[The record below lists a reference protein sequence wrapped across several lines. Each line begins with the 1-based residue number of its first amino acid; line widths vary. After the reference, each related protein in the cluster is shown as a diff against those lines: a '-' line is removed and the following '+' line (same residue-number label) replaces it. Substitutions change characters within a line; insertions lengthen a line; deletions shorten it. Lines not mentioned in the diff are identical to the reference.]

1 MGMDSVS
8 AIKLTSLIKNE
19 TKVDIPISLLYS
31 PQQGTIGSI
40 TKYLSSQQQNQNQ
53 QQGTAIYREERV
65 DWKKELT
72 LNPELLQLIKETMIS
87 TADTTNV
94 GIESY
99 STQIEK
105 PANILVTGVRF
116 LLINQSFHYHF
127 YCD

>member
-19 TKVDIPISLLYS
+19 TKVEIPISLLYS

-40 TKYLSSQQQNQNQ
+40 TKYLSSQQQNQNH
-53 QQGTAIYREERV
+53 QQGTNEEIYREERV

-105 PANILVTGVRF
+105 PANILITGV
-116 LLINQSFHYHF
+116 
-127 YCD
+127 